1 MSQIPIPVGVPRSH
15 EAVLT
20 VGNFDGVHRGHAAM
34 LAQLKKLS
42 TQLGLPAVVVTF
54 DPPPLAILAPDRV
67 PPRLTTVEQKVALL
81 RAKGVD
87 DVIVWPASR
96 ELLSLTAEQFFKQIV
111 RDQLKCRGIVEG
123 PNFCFGRA
131 RAGTVE
137 LLRQLGSASDIPV
150 IISDASESGGAMIS
164 SSQIRAA
171 LRAGD
176 VVQASELL
184 GRPYAITGTVIS
196 GAQRGRLLG
205 FPTANLGGVE
215 TLIPPPGVYA
225 GRTTIQGTDWP
236 VALNIGPNPTF
247 GEDQL
252 KLEAHIVGFSGD
264 LYGHQVAVEFLQSLR
279 GVRKFQGVEELKL
292 QLLHDIDACQKAFQ
306 SAKDNDAR

>member
-1 MSQIPIPVGVPRSH
+1 VNALI
-15 EAVLT
+15 A
-20 VGNFDGVHRGHAAM
+20 
-34 LAQLKKLS
+34 
-42 TQLGLPAVVVTF
+42 
-54 DPPPLAILAPDRV
+54 PL
-67 PPRLTTVEQKVALL
+67 VAL
-81 RAKGVD
+81 
-87 DVIVWPASR
+87 
-96 ELLSLTAEQFFKQIV
+96 TAAQFCQQIL

-171 LRAGD
+171 LSAGE

-205 FPTANLGGVE
+205 FPTANLGEVE

-292 QLLHDIDACQKAFQ
+292 QLLHDIEACRRAFQ